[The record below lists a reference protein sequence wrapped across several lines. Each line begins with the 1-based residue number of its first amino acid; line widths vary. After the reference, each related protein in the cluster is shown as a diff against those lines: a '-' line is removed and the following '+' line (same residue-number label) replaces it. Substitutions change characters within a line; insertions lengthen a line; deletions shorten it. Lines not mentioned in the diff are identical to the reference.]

1 MLIIGWVLGHNINT
15 GRTGIFPNECISSV
29 NYADPS
35 IPLKCPNSADSMEI
49 TPKRMVLQEIGKTK
63 KKDHEFWLASTK
75 GRFAIIVAS
84 TCSILT
90 IIAVGLQYGN
100 AA

>member
-1 MLIIGWVLGHNINT
+1 
-15 GRTGIFPNECISSV
+15 
-29 NYADPS
+29 
-35 IPLKCPNSADSMEI
+35 MEI